1 MKTMTLFA
9 RYKNMI
15 NAMWKDGQRRYTARE
30 LNAFV
35 GDYETST
42 FWKQSNNNPYYSTR
56 TYQTALKQLGCIT
69 MIKRGLWEIN
79 GPIPAWFGSF
89 HINALLNASSR
100 RELEK
105 SSFYWQE
112 LQESHKVNPWK
123 AKQNTTNNHS
133 TVAGLTVLSEE
144 LLLITVD
151 LHYQITA
158 DNKIQHIGETYKLQ
172 PGHVPG
178 MPGTIITIQESAAHA
193 ICRSYN
199 VDLDDVVALQ
209 GLHAQKTILN
219 HLEGA
224 KAKEERSYTKE
235 DIQNI
240 LQMFRDELQ
249 SKLTE
254 TLTDAIAD
262 FEIPTVIYP
271 VGGRGDNK

>member
-1 MKTMTLFA
+1 MKTTTMTLFA

-15 NAMWKDGQRRYTARE
+15 NTMYNKGFRKYTANE
-30 LNAFV
+30 LNTFV
-35 GDYETST
+35 GVYENST
-42 FWKQSNNNPYYSTR
+42 RWKSMNNNPYYTTR

-79 GPIPAWFGSF
+79 GPIPEWFGSF
-89 HINALLNASSR
+89 HINALLNAGSR

-112 LQESHKVNPWK
+112 LRESHKVNPWK

-144 LLLITVD
+144 LLLITMD

-158 DNKIQHIGETYKLQ
+158 DNKVQHIGETYNLQ
-172 PGHVPG
+172 IPGRPD
-178 MPGTIITIQESAAHA
+178 TITTIQESLACM
-193 ICRSYN
+193 ICKSHD

-209 GLHAQKTILN
+209 GLHAQKTILKN
-219 HLEGA
+219 LEGA

-240 LQMFRDELQ
+240 LQVFGDELQ

-262 FEIPTVIYP
+262 FEIPTIYP
-271 VGGRGDNK
+271 VGGRRDNK